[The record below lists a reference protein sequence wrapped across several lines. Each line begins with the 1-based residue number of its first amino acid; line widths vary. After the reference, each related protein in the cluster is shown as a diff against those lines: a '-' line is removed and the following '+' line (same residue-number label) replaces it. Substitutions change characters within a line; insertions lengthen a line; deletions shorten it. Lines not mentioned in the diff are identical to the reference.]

1 MIFNGNSTAI
11 NLNTQEV
18 TMHHVF
24 VIPLSA
30 SHFLSFRRKCTWS
43 LPTGFQKIAR
53 HLLLEMLT
61 ISKL

>member
-30 SHFLSFRRKCTWS
+30 SHIC
-43 LPTGFQKIAR
+43 
-53 HLLLEMLT
+53 LLGGNVHGAYQPV
-61 ISKL
+61 SKK